1 MAQRLCRIENK
12 QLKTWQWCI
21 TIKNMFGLQFL
32 TPLFLAA
39 GAAAASLPLI
49 IHLLNR
55 ERARRLVFSTIRFI
69 KMSHQANVQRHRLKQ
84 LLLLLMRILILA
96 LLGLAFARPFFANTP
111 ATTRGTGGV
120 RNIVIILDTSYSMG
134 YLDTFDQAK
143 KAAIELADDLQ
154 PSDTSALIFTNNRAK
169 AIKPLDAEHRRIQTA
184 LTGAQLTNHTTDY
197 LDAIQS
203 ADEILGEAEIGAK
216 QIYFV
221 SDLQRIG
228 WESFVDTDKLSPDV
242 EIAFV
247 DVSAKEPVNLA
258 IAGVS
263 VPQVVLNEQKPAQV
277 VVRVQNFG
285 EQAVEGLPVQL
296 FINDNNVGTTT
307 LDIEPN
313 DAMDALFPVR
323 FRTEKIHTGYAALPD
338 DHLAIDNRR
347 YFRLQSLKS
356 IKVHCVNGEPGR
368 RDYESETFFLEA
380 AFQPGAQIVP
390 IDLTQSYQLPNASEI
405 SKYDVIILAN
415 VEKLTGAEAQSLRT
429 FVGAG
434 GGLIVAAGDRIDLE
448 AYRSTLGAGEEPL
461 MPCNFVQP
469 VGDALNHD
477 RFSVLATLDYDHPI
491 FHPFKEPNHG
501 DFGKGRFYRYIQ
513 AVPLKGS
520 TVLAS
525 FDDGSPALFEKVYGT
540 GRVLCFTSTIDR
552 EWTNLP
558 IHGVYLPFLYET
570 IKYLALKRTDE
581 KPDYHIGDLVEL
593 GGYQLPPG
601 TEVAIFNP
609 MGEETR
615 TEINESSG
623 IIYDA
628 TEHPGIYSVHIS
640 GKQPRYFVVNP
651 DTIESN
657 PAARDS
663 EELTSMLT
671 GGEKAVPAEVVT
683 AEMITK
689 YHGEV
694 EKNQGGWWYLM
705 LGVFLLAVGEM
716 FIANRI

>member
-1 MAQRLCRIENK
+1 
-12 QLKTWQWCI
+12 
-21 TIKNMFGLQFL
+21 MFGLQFL
-32 TPLFLAA
+32 TPLFLAV

-96 LLGLAFARPFFANTP
+96 LLGLAFARPFFATSP
-111 ATTRGTGGV
+111 ATTGVTGGV
-120 RNIVIILDTSYSMG
+120 RNIVIVLDTSYSMG
-134 YLDTFDQAK
+134 YLDTFDRAK
-143 KAAIELADDLQ
+143 KAVIELANDLQ
-154 PSDTSALIFTNNRAK
+154 PTDTSALIFTNSRAK
-169 AIKPLDAEHRRIQTA
+169 AVKPLDTEHRQIQTA
-184 LTGAQLTNHTTDY
+184 VTSAQLTNHTTDY

-203 ADEILGEAEIGAK
+203 ADELLGEAEIGRK

-221 SDLQRIG
+221 SDLQRVG

-242 EIAFV
+242 EIAFI
-247 DVSAKEPVNLA
+247 DVSAKELSNLA
-258 IAGVS
+258 ITGIS
-263 VPQVVLNEQKPAQV
+263 VPQVVLDEQKPVQV

-285 EQAVEGLPVQL
+285 EQTVEGLPVKL
-296 FINDNNVGTTT
+296 FIDDNNVGTAT

-313 DAMDALFPVR
+313 DVMDALFPVR
-323 FRTEKIHTGYAALPD
+323 FRTEKIYTGYATLPG
-338 DHLAIDNRR
+338 DHLEIDDRR

-356 IKVHCVNGEPGR
+356 IKVHSINGEPGR

-380 AFQPGAQIVP
+380 ALQTGNQIVP
-390 IDLTQSYQLPNASEI
+390 IDLTQSRQLPSASEI

-415 VEKLTGAEAQSLRT
+415 VEKLTGAEARSLKT

-434 GGLIVAAGDRIDLE
+434 GGLIITAGDRMDLD
-448 AYRSTLGAGEEPL
+448 AYRSALGAGEEPL

-469 VGDALNHD
+469 VGDALD
-477 RFSVLATLDYDHPI
+477 RDQFSILATLDYDHPI
-491 FHPFKEPNHG
+491 FHPFKDPNHG
-501 DFGKGRFYRYIQ
+501 DFGRGRFYRYIQ
-513 AVPLKGS
+513 AVPLKDS

-525 FDDGSPALFEKVYGT
+525 FDDGSPALFEKVYGS

-552 EWTNLP
+552 EWTDLP

-570 IKYLALKRTDE
+570 IKYLALRRTE
-581 KPDYHIGDLVEL
+581 ERPDYRIGDLVEL

-601 TEVAIFNP
+601 TEIAIFNP
-609 MGEETR
+609 AGEETR
-615 TEINESSG
+615 TELNENG
-623 IIYDA
+623 GVIYDT
-628 TEHPGIYSVHIS
+628 TEQPGIYSAHIS
-640 GKQPRYFVVNP
+640 GEQPHYFVVNP
-651 DTIESN
+651 DTVESDLTT
-657 PAARDS
+657 RDP
-663 EELTSMLT
+663 EELTSMLAS
-671 GGEKAVPAEVVT
+671 GEAAASTEVIT
-683 AEMITK
+683 AETITR

-694 EKNQGGWWYLM
+694 EKNQGVWWYLI

>member
-1 MAQRLCRIENK
+1 
-12 QLKTWQWCI
+12 
-21 TIKNMFGLQFL
+21 MFGLQFL
-32 TPLFLAA
+32 TPLFLAV

-84 LLLLLMRILILA
+84 LLLLLMRILILG
-96 LLGLAFARPFFANTP
+96 LLGLAFARPFFADTP
-111 ATTRGTGGV
+111 TTTGMVGGV

-143 KAAIELADDLQ
+143 KAAIEIADKLQ
-154 PSDTSALIFTNNRAK
+154 PSDISALIFTSNRAK
-169 AIKPLDAEHRRIQTA
+169 VVKPLDAEHRRIQTA
-184 LTGAQLTNHTTDY
+184 VMSAHLTNHTTDY
-197 LDAIQS
+197 LNAIQS
-203 ADEILGEAEIGAK
+203 ADEILGEAEIGHK
-216 QIYFV
+216 QIYFI

-228 WESFVDTDKLSPDV
+228 WENFVETDKLSPDV

-247 DVSAKEPVNLA
+247 DVSAREPINLA
-258 IAGVS
+258 ITGVS

-296 FINDNNVGTTT
+296 FIDDNNVGTTE

-313 DAMDALFPVR
+313 DAMDAMFPVR
-323 FRTEKIHTGYAALPD
+323 FRTEKIHTGYAALPG
-338 DHLAIDNRR
+338 DHLEIDNRR

-356 IKVHCVNGEPGR
+356 IKVHCINGEPGR

-380 AFQPGAQIVP
+380 ALQPGNQLVP
-390 IDLTQSYQLPNASEI
+390 IDLTQSRQLPNASEI

-415 VEKLTGAEAQSLRT
+415 VKRLTGTEAQLLRT

-434 GGLIVAAGDRIDLE
+434 GGLIITAGDQMDLE
-448 AYRSTLGAGEEPL
+448 AYQSELGAGEEPL
-461 MPCNFVQP
+461 IPCNFVQS
-469 VGDALNHD
+469 VGDALDHD

-491 FHPFKEPNHG
+491 FHPFKDPNHG

-513 AVPLKGS
+513 AVPLKDS

-552 EWTNLP
+552 EWTDLP

-570 IKYLALKRTDE
+570 VKYLALKRTDE
-581 KPDYHIGDLVEL
+581 KPDYRIGDLVEL
-593 GGYQLPPG
+593 SGYQLPPG

-609 MGEETR
+609 AGEEVR
-615 TEINESSG
+615 TEINESGSV
-623 IIYDA
+623 IYDA
-628 TEHPGIYSVHIS
+628 TEQPGIYSAHIS

-657 PAARDS
+657 LAARDP
-663 EELTSMLT
+663 EELTSMLAS
-671 GGEKAVPAEVVT
+671 GEKAAPTEVVT
-683 AEMITK
+683 AEMVTQ
-689 YHGEV
+689 YHSEV
-694 EKNQGGWWYLM
+694 EKNQSMWWYLM
-705 LGVFLLAVGEM
+705 VLVFLLAVGEM